1 MSNVCCSDYEFSPKT
16 KPSLVPIASGEEQ
29 CAPLHSW
36 GAGVRS
42 HYLIHYVIS
51 GKGVFYCGTNKF
63 HLQKGQIF
71 VVFPDTI
78 VKYEADES
86 DPWHYIWINFYGEEA
101 KHILESIDIS
111 IKSPVKKLGN
121 GTDIVEVLRRMP
133 FVRTADVSE
142 NLKFSSLLYEFMS
155 LLVKDGS
162 HTETK
167 ESDYLETAVRYIR
180 ANYHEQITVERIA
193 GYVGI
198 SRKYLYA
205 IFKNTL
211 GVSPKDYMINYRI
224 DKAKEF
230 LHNESLSV
238 GSVAYSVGYDDSLN
252 FSKMF
257 KSKTGMSPSEYRNTL
272 KT

>member
-1 MSNVCCSDYEFSPKT
+1 MSNVCCSDYEFDPKI
-16 KPSLVPIASGEEQ
+16 KPSLVPIASGEEH

-63 HLQKGQIF
+63 HLKKGQIF

-101 KHILESIDIS
+101 KSIFQSLGITLKAP
-111 IKSPVKKLGN
+111 IKNVQNGN
-121 GTDIVEVLRRMP
+121 DLVEALRQMP
-133 FVRTADVSE
+133 PERTADMSD
-142 NLKFSSLLYEFMS
+142 NLKFSAKLYEFMS
-155 LLVKDGS
+155 LLARDGCR
-162 HTETK
+162 TENK
-167 ESDYLETAVRYIR
+167 ESDYFETAVRYIK
-180 ANYHEQITVERIA
+180 AHYYEQITVESIA
-193 GYVGI
+193 GYVSI

-205 IFKNTL
+205 IFKNKL
-211 GVSPKDYMINYRI
+211 GISPKDYIINYRME
-224 DKAKEF
+224 KAKEF
-230 LHNESLSV
+230 LLNESLSV

-257 KSKTGMSPSEYRNTL
+257 KSKTGMSPSEYRNIL